1 VNKETGEKAYLVD
14 KAAGIQKYERID
26 DELKADITDLST
38 ILSYQ
43 KTTQELKRNGANCN
57 VSRHTVMNT
66 LRKIDNLQTYEK
78 PKTKKEIETLYI
90 EADEDH
96 IHLQICNENN
106 LYF

>member
-1 VNKETGEKAYLVD
+1 
-14 KAAGIQKYERID
+14 
-26 DELKADITDLST
+26 
-38 ILSYQ
+38 
-43 KTTQELKRNGANCN
+43 
-57 VSRHTVMNT
+57 MNT